1 MATKKKAS
9 AKKASSSKQ
18 KNDSSAKRDTCFII
32 MPFGEWSDYY
42 YETIYISAIESTGLI
57 PRRADDLYR
66 PSAIVHDIWAL
77 TQQAKII
84 LADLTGKNPNVFYE
98 LGLAHAVAK
107 PAILVTESMEDVPFD
122 LRALRVI
129 TYNKNEPDWGDRLR
143 DKIKTAIKEVLDTPL
158 EAVLP
163 TFIKVKESKSQPIVT
178 KAEKELI
185 SMRQDIDLLK
195 RELQDRSTVASR
207 YEDRNAEIRNAKLIA
222 KNALESGSSV
232 RLIQEYLI
240 ARYRFP
246 PSQVR
251 AIIKDAQRQLVR
263 EKSQPPASH
272 SENEGEGED
281 EES

>member
-1 MATKKKAS
+1 MATKKKAP
-9 AKKASSSKQ
+9 AKKAGSLKE

-42 YETIYISAIESTGLI
+42 YETIYIPAIESTGLI

-107 PAILVTESMEDVPFD
+107 PAILITESMEDVPFD

-163 TFIKVKESKSQPIVT
+163 TFIKVKETKSQPTVT

-207 YEDRNAEIRNAKLIA
+207 YEDRNADIRDAKLIA
-222 KNALESGSSV
+222 RNAFEEGRSV
-232 RLIQEYLI
+232 RIIEEYLM

-246 PSQVR
+246 LSQVR
-251 AIIKDAQRQLVR
+251 AIIKDVQRQLVR
-263 EKSQPPASH
+263 EKSRPPASH
-272 SENEGEGED
+272 SATEGED
-281 EES
+281 EEN